1 MHACSLGNRVF
12 VSVLLSHHA
21 DLTIEDED
29 KCNCMHIAA
38 REGHV
43 EVIKELID
51 AGAKVDPLDV
61 GQWTPLIWACYKGQ
75 VEAVDVLISHGANV
89 NSRGLHQVTQKMYLK
104 KTQPIRFKVAKVP
117 RLPTFFCL

>member
-1 MHACSLGNRVF
+1 MHACQLGNRIF
-12 VSVLLSHHA
+12 VSVLLSHNA

-43 EVIKELID
+43 EVIKELME

-61 GQWTPLIWACYKGQ
+61 GHWTPLIWACYRGK
-75 VEAVDVLISHGANV
+75 VEAVDILVSNGANV
-89 NSRGLHQVTQKMYLK
+89 NSRGLHQV
-104 KTQPIRFKVAKVP
+104 I
-117 RLPTFFCL
+117 